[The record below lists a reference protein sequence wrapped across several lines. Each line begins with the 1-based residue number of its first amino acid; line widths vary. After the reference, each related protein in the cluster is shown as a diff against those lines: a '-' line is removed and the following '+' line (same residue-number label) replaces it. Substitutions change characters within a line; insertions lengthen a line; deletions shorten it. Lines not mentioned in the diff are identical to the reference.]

1 MNTVMSEWDG
11 EKTEMVRMEDIQE
24 PGSTTKKS
32 AHLISL
38 KGPKAGQS
46 TKLSSHRILL
56 GRSADADILL
66 DDEGVSRRHAQITV
80 QDADYW
86 IEDLGSTNGILVNGE
101 KVKRAILSDSDRIQ
115 VGTNVLLKFTFQ
127 DELEE
132 SYQKKLYEQATKD
145 ALTGVHNKKYFVD
158 HLKTEF
164 AYAYRHHEPLSL
176 ILLDIDFFK
185 KVNDTYGHLA
195 GDAILKEMSVVVD
208 ETLREEDL
216 FARYGGEEFAVVL
229 KNTDMQHAV
238 LIAER
243 LRVIVASHEYHFD
256 GQKIPVS
263 ISLGVSTLINQNHL
277 KPIFLVQ
284 EADHRLYEAKSAGR
298 NKVMPSHHT
307 N

>member
-1 MNTVMSEWDG
+1 MSEWDG
-11 EKTEMVRMEDIQE
+11 EKTEMVRMEDIQDPSE
-24 PGSTTKKS
+24 KTEKS
-32 AHLISL
+32 AHLIAL

-46 TKLSSHRILL
+46 TKLTAKRVLL
-56 GRSADADILL
+56 GRAADADLLL
-66 DDEGVSRRHAQITV
+66 DDEGVSRRHAQIV
-80 QDADYW
+80 LDGADYW

-176 ILLDIDFFK
+176 ILLDIDYFK
-185 KVNDTYGHLA
+185 KVNDTYGHVA
-195 GDAILKEMSVVVD
+195 GDIILKEMATVVN
-208 ETLREEDL
+208 ETLRQEDL

-229 KNTDMQHAV
+229 KNTDLAHAV

-243 LRVIVASHEYHFD
+243 LRGMVAAHEYYVD
-256 GQKIPVS
+256 DQKIPVT
-263 ISLGVSTLINQNHL
+263 ISLGVSTLIGQNHL

-284 EADHRLYEAKSAGR
+284 EADHRLYEAKNAGR
-298 NKVMPSHHT
+298 NRVMPSHH
-307 N
+307 NN